1 MRTSIRLTLVACAS
15 LAALVFANAAWSAYE
30 PTLLIAGSRQTLNSP
45 AEILIGVAQG
55 SRDDDPTAK
64 IDISVPEG
72 YSERL
77 GAAPGTV
84 IGDVVANVILRGAGN
99 AEVEVT
105 GQVRADNPASH
116 TTNQCAPGLHT
127 AVWVLEVT
135 LAGTPVRVPI
145 YVDDVTTLPGVSARI
160 QLCLAGPIGTP
171 SGSQLLSAI
180 FTVRDVFTNP
190 SRRAAHVWSALFTP
204 YNPGSPLP
212 NAAGTVE
219 ARAVVP
225 LPVTIT
231 MTTRRKGR
239 VVTISGRVNLPGNAI
254 PAQVE
259 LWSGPSARRLRR
271 VTRLRV
277 RSNGAFTARRRVGRR
292 TRIQFY
298 QARLDTPFAGAEAFG
313 YCQNPPPRVPR
324 GCVSATFSALDVRG
338 PARRVRFPRR
348 R

>member
-15 LAALVFANAAWSAYE
+15 LAALVFANAAWSAYT
-30 PTLLIAGSRQTLNSP
+30 PSLLVAGSRQTLSAP
-45 AEILIGVAQG
+45 SEVLIGVAQ
-55 SRDDDPTAK
+55 SRDDDATAK
-64 IDISVPEG
+64 IDIFVPAG

-77 GAAPGTV
+77 AAAPGTV

-116 TTNQCAPGLHT
+116 TANQCAPGAHT

-180 FTVRDVFTNP
+180 FTVRGVFTNP
-190 SRRAAHVWSALFTP
+190 SQRAAHVWSALFTP
-204 YNPGSPLP
+204 YNPGTPIP

-219 ARAVVP
+219 ARAVQP
-225 LPVTIT
+225 LPVTIS
-231 MTTRRKGR
+231 MTAKRKGR
-239 VVTISGRVNLPGNAI
+239 VVTISGRINLPGNAI
-254 PAQVE
+254 PSTVE
-259 LWSGPSARRLRR
+259 IWSGPSGRRLRR
-271 VTRLRV
+271 IARARV
-277 RSNGAFTARRRVGRR
+277 RSNGTFTLRRRVGRR
-292 TRIQFY
+292 TRVQWY
-298 QARLDTPFAGAEAFG
+298 QARLNTPFAAAEAFG
-313 YCQNPPPRVPR
+313 YCQTPPPRAPR
-324 GCVSATFSALDVRG
+324 GCVSATFAALNVSG

-348 R
+348 